1 MPKLKRF
8 GIIIASILI
17 LLSIMLYSFQEKLIF
32 LPTKLTQDHVYTFN
46 ADFDEIFLDTTDGA
60 RLNALH
66 FYTDN
71 PKGLILYF
79 HGNAGDL
86 SRWGEIVLP
95 FVDLDYDVLV
105 MDYRNYGKSTGK
117 LSEQALYQD
126 AQLFY
131 TYAKEKYPEEQLII
145 YGRSLGTGIA
155 SQLTSQNRP
164 QKLILET
171 PFYSLSE
178 IAQERFPFLPVS
190 YLLRYKIPS
199 YQFLQRVNCPVRIF
213 HGTNDNVVPY
223 ASGKK
228 LYDSISNDDKKIY
241 TIPNGNHNNLSDF
254 EIYWNGIQKE
264 LDPASIK

>member
-8 GIIIASILI
+8 GILVASILI

-32 LPTKLTQDHVYTFN
+32 LPTKLSENHLYEFN
-46 ADFDEIFLDTTDGA
+46 ANFNEIFLDAKDGA

-66 FYTDN
+66 FYSEN

-95 FVDLDYDVLV
+95 FVDLGYDVLV

-131 TYAKEKYPEEQLII
+131 TYAKEKYEENNII
-145 YGRSLGTGIA
+145 VYGRSLGTGIA
-155 SQLTSQNRP
+155 SQLTSKNRP

-199 YQFLQRVNCPVRIF
+199 YQFLKKVDCPIRIF
-213 HGTNDNVVPY
+213 HGTNDRVVPY
-223 ASGKK
+223 KSGKK
-228 LYDSISNDDKKIY
+228 LFDSIQNEDKKIY
-241 TIPNGNHNNLSDF
+241 TIPNGNHNNLIDF
-254 EIYWNGIQKE
+254 KE
-264 LDPASIK
+264 YRNAVEMELK